1 MYVSR
6 MQSAWERE
14 RREKGN
20 ALTVLLATWV
30 KVHKQGEGKSE
41 REERP
46 RASRGDDAGD
56 TTRNSSS
63 QDYNDVEENSA
74 DSAGMD
80 SGDSDGE
87 DIVEDFRLTSE
98 SDESD

>member
-1 MYVSR
+1 MS
-6 MQSAWERE
+6 QSAWERE

-20 ALTVLLATWV
+20 TLTILLATWV
-30 KVHKQGEGKSE
+30 KIHKQGEGKSDRGE
-41 REERP
+41 RAQP
-46 RASRGDDAGD
+46 SGGDDAGD

-63 QDYNDVEENSA
+63 QEYSDVEENSA

-87 DIVEDFRLTSE
+87 DIVEDFRLSSNE
-98 SDESD
+98 SD